1 MARSVLQSFVSGTRQ
16 MLGAQLFVS
25 VGAVVLAGWTLGV
38 TNDLIR
44 ERDRLQE
51 RVIQLEAEM
60 GDHGIVVPST
70 QAVVEPEPS
79 AATATDAYPPGVDL
93 PPAGAAPADQ
103 ATPEDPKAGQDG
115 VPAPA
120 DGQVAPAP
128 SEQAQTQT
136 PPAAT
141 QQPAFD
147 PGQIIASL
155 FTPPPPIHTVVLH
168 VRSEADSP
176 YAQRIG
182 RDLSAHGTIRIA
194 IDVMPPRDPRESGYA
209 YFDGRQSRASA
220 NLVAQFND
228 LARRQ
233 EIAPWSAQLRG
244 VALPANGEYTVD
256 RLDIVLPPLPRRGE
270 VIR

>member
-60 GDHGIVVPST
+60 GDHGIVVPAT
-70 QAVVEPEPS
+70 QAAVEPAPS
-79 AATATDAYPPGVDL
+79 ATTADAYPPGVDL
-93 PPAGAAPADQ
+93 TAADAVPADQ
-103 ATPEDPKAGQDG
+103 ATPADPKAGSNA

-120 DGQVAPAP
+120 EGQVAPAAT
-128 SEQAQTQT
+128 EQAQTQAS
-136 PPAAT
+136 PA

-147 PGQIIASL
+147 PGQAIASL

-182 RDLSAHGTIRIA
+182 RDLSANGTIRIA

-220 NLVAQFND
+220 ALVAQFND

-256 RLDIVLPPLPRRGE
+256 RLDIVLPPLPRRGDA
-270 VIR
+270 IR